1 VVAATDAIG
10 LSGEILL
17 QRSSTGKA
25 KGFTGALD
33 LRGDEGVLIGA
44 AGAQA
49 G

>member
-1 VVAATDAIG
+1 VAAAPDAIG

-25 KGFTGALD
+25 KGFTGAID
-33 LRGDEGVLIGA
+33 LRGGEGVLIEA